1 VYNVGASISLIAVGA
16 ILWLAVA
23 IEIQGIDIQ
32 MIGVILLILG
42 ILYLV
47 LSLLFWSD
55 FSPYRRSRDR
65 VVEERR
71 DVR

>member
-1 VYNVGASISLIAVGA
+1 VYNVGASIGLIAVGA

-23 IEIQGIDIQ
+23 IEIQGIDIN
-32 MIGVILLILG
+32 MMGLILVILG

-55 FSPYRRSRDR
+55 FSPYRRRSAR

-71 DVR
+71 DVY